1 MATFGFNRNILPNI
15 LTLYASLS
23 KEMSK
28 SRKGEPPSV
37 TLEKHS
43 SNDYKLDRY
52 TQIVIFEK
60 VEKGMV
66 ANRMILQLNPETG
79 DVKVYTVSDDWKRDA
94 AFVVY
99 LAETHLVKVAAPP
112 MDRDEALVAATL
124 GRPGSAPAKAST
136 PNWLTK
142 AKKGIFGRAGKR
154 SIRRQTKRR

>member
-1 MATFGFNRNILPNI
+1 MATFGFNREVLLKI

-23 KEMSK
+23 KEMGK
-28 SRKGEPPSV
+28 NPKGEPPSV
-37 TLEKHS
+37 TLEKMVM
-43 SNDYKLDRY
+43 NDFKLDRY

-79 DVKVYTVSDDWKRDA
+79 DVKVYHVSDAWKRDA

-112 MDRDEALVAATL
+112 MDRDESLVASIL
-124 GRPGSAPAKAST
+124 GRPGPAPAKSPAPS
-136 PNWLTK
+136 LFSK
-142 AKKGIFGRAGKR
+142 VKGIFSRGGKPR
-154 SIRRQTKRR
+154 STRRHRRR

>member
-1 MATFGFNRNILPNI
+1 MATFGFNREVLPKI

-23 KEMSK
+23 KEMGK
-28 SRKGEPPSV
+28 NPKGEPPSV
-37 TLEKHS
+37 TLEKYG

-52 TQIVIFEK
+52 SQIVIFEK
-60 VEKGMV
+60 VEKGMD

-79 DVKVYTVSDDWKRDA
+79 DVKVYTVSDAWKRDA

-124 GRPGSAPAKAST
+124 GRSGSAPAKSSAPS
-136 PNWLTK
+136 LFSK
-142 AKKGIFGRAGKR
+142 VKGIFGRGGKH
-154 SIRRQTKRR
+154 STRRHRRR

>member
-1 MATFGFNRNILPNI
+1 MATFGFNRENLPKILRW
-15 LTLYASLS
+15 YASLS

-37 TLEKHS
+37 TLERYDW
-43 SNDYKLDRY
+43 NDYKLDRY
-52 TQIVIFEK
+52 TQIMIFEK

-79 DVKVYTVSDDWKRDA
+79 DVKVSTVSDAWKANAD
-94 AFVVY
+94 FVVY
-99 LAETHLVKVAAPP
+99 LAEMNLVKVAAPP

-124 GRPGSAPAKAST
+124 GRPGPAPAKAST

-142 AKKGIFGRAGKR
+142 AKGIFGRAGKR